1 MNQQL
6 SAKMPTAG
14 LKLSLAL
21 MLALLIVPAYVVA
34 PVLFAELTSAQAGLI
49 AGKIFHVS
57 NLAFL
62 ILCVA
67 AALFARRLG
76 VTKATWYLLLAV
88 TLMVAINVFG
98 VSTMMTMIKTE
109 AGDISLLSKE
119 EPLRWAFAFW
129 HGLGSILQLLTSIL
143 VVTLVMKNHQKVPD
157 TSELTAG

>member
-88 TLMVAINVFG
+88 TLMVAINVFA
-98 VSTMMTMIKTE
+98 VSTMMTMMFGFSAAIERRGSRVMVRRRRSMMANVE
-109 AGDISLLSKE
+109 AVDFRG
-119 EPLRWAFAFW
+119 
-129 HGLGSILQLLTSIL
+129 
-143 VVTLVMKNHQKVPD
+143 
-157 TSELTAG
+157 